1 MGKRRITVLFPNL
14 FQKARVLRTKLKR
27 SRLQIDTK
35 YGHKGIILVFGKKKN
50 NRVI

>member
-1 MGKRRITVLFPNL
+1 MGKRRITVRFLNL
-14 FQKARVLRTKLKR
+14 FQKGVLQTKLKR

-50 NRVI
+50 NRAI